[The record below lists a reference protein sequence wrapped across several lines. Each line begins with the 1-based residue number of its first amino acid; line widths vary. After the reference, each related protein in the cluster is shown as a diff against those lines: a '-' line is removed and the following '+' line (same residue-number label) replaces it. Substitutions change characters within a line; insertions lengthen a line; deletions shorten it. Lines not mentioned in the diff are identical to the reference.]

1 MNDVTQGQVDPRALV
16 VDLCRQFYFQ
26 GWCTG
31 TGGGISVRDGEQIFI
46 APSGVQKERIAA
58 EDLFVLDRA
67 GEVVIAPRDP
77 ALKISA
83 CTPLFMNA
91 YTLRDAGA
99 VLHSHSVNAM
109 MATLLFDTHFE
120 MTHIEMMKGLRGVG
134 YHDTVRVPII
144 ENTAHECDLADRM
157 AQAIEEN
164 PGVDAVLVR
173 RHGVYVWGRDWAH
186 AKTQAECYDYLF
198 AAAVQ
203 MKQMGIDPAAV
214 PKIVAED

>member
-1 MNDVTQGQVDPRALV
+1 MNDVSRTDDPRRLV

-31 TGGGISVRDGEQIFI
+31 TGGGISVRDGEHIYI
-46 APSGVQKERIAA
+46 APSGVQKERIAP
-58 EDLFVLDRA
+58 EDLFVLDST
-67 GEVVIAPRDP
+67 GEPIEHPKNP

-91 YTLRDAGA
+91 YRLRDAGA
-99 VLHSHSVNAM
+99 VLHSHSVNTM
-109 MATLLFDTHFE
+109 LATLLFDTHFE
-120 MTHIEMMKGLRGVG
+120 VTHLEMMKGLRGVG

-164 PGVDAVLVR
+164 PGVDAVMVR
-173 RHGVYVWGRDWAH
+173 RHGIYVWGRDWAH

-198 AAAVQ
+198 GAAVK
-203 MKQMGIDPAAV
+203 MKQLGFDPAQV
-214 PKIVAED
+214 PS

>member
-1 MNDVTQGQVDPRALV
+1 MLTDPRGLV

-31 TGGGISVRDGEQIFI
+31 TGGGISVREGERIYI
-46 APSGVQKERIAA
+46 APSAVQKERIAR
-58 EDLFVLDRA
+58 EDLFVLDSN
-67 GEVVIAPRDP
+67 GDPIEAPSDP
-77 ALKISA
+77 TLKISA

-91 YTLRDAGA
+91 YRERDAGA

-109 MATLLFDTHFE
+109 LATLLFDTHFE
-120 MTHIEMMKGLRGVG
+120 ITHLEMMKGLRGIG

-144 ENTAHECDLADRM
+144 DNTAHECDLADAM
-157 AQAIEEN
+157 ADAMRAN
-164 PGVDAVLVR
+164 PDVDAVLVR

-198 AAAVQ
+198 DAAVQ
-203 MKQMGIDPAAV
+203 MKRLGVDPTAIPGA
-214 PKIVAED
+214 